1 MREADDANID
11 DLLGDLGGT
20 ARAERA
26 KLVEWLLEQGITPD
40 EIRATNPPLLLA
52 TRHLVGDDGTY
63 VSAREISENYG
74 VDLELLQRVQRAV
87 GLARVDDPDAVV
99 HMRADG
105 EAAAR
110 AQRFVELGLN
120 PDQVVLVVRVLAEGL
135 SHAAEAMRYTALEAI
150 MRPGATELDIAKGS
164 QALVSQIVPLLG
176 PMIQDM
182 LFMQLRHMMETEAV
196 NAGER
201 AAGKPLPGAR
211 QVTVA
216 FADLVGFTQ
225 LGEVVSAEELGHL
238 AGRLAGLARDLTAP
252 PVWFIKTI
260 GDAVMLVCPDPAP
273 LLDTVLK
280 LVEVVDTDNN
290 FPRLRAGVA
299 SGMAVSRAGDWF
311 GSPVNVASRVTGV
324 ARPGAVLVADSVR
337 EALGDAPEAD
347 GFQWSF
353 AGPRRLRGIRGDVR
367 LFRVRRGATRTG
379 SGGDETRPE
388 RMTIADEAQNRYG
401 RKVSWGVEVG
411 GERILFTHI
420 AVPVMTR
427 LKQPERQV
435 LDTLVDAGVAR
446 SRSDALAWSVKLVGE
461 HTEEWLAK
469 LRTAMSAVD
478 DLRAQG
484 PDLPA

>member
-164 QALVSQIVPLLG
+164 QALVS
-176 PMIQDM
+176 
-182 LFMQLRHMMETEAV
+182 
-196 NAGER
+196 
-201 AAGKPLPGAR
+201 
-211 QVTVA
+211 
-216 FADLVGFTQ
+216 
-225 LGEVVSAEELGHL
+225 
-238 AGRLAGLARDLTAP
+238 
-252 PVWFIKTI
+252 
-260 GDAVMLVCPDPAP
+260 
-273 LLDTVLK
+273 
-280 LVEVVDTDNN
+280 
-290 FPRLRAGVA
+290 
-299 SGMAVSRAGDWF
+299 
-311 GSPVNVASRVTGV
+311 
-324 ARPGAVLVADSVR
+324 
-337 EALGDAPEAD
+337 
-347 GFQWSF
+347 
-353 AGPRRLRGIRGDVR
+353 
-367 LFRVRRGATRTG
+367 
-379 SGGDETRPE
+379 
-388 RMTIADEAQNRYG
+388 
-401 RKVSWGVEVG
+401 
-411 GERILFTHI
+411 
-420 AVPVMTR
+420 
-427 LKQPERQV
+427 
-435 LDTLVDAGVAR
+435 
-446 SRSDALAWSVKLVGE
+446 
-461 HTEEWLAK
+461 
-469 LRTAMSAVD
+469 
-478 DLRAQG
+478 
-484 PDLPA
+484 